1 MKRGLALTE
10 EDLEVVGAEEE
21 DPIMVAEVVIKIGL
35 TFQDGAL
42 HVITPCY

>member
-1 MKRGLALTE
+1 MKPGLALTE

-35 TFQDGAL
+35 KVQDGAL
-42 HVITPCY
+42 FVITLFY